1 VLGTNLIKFVI
12 PALHNSLNKKNKKVK
27 IGIVCYPT
35 FGGSGVVATELGIA
49 LGKKGHEVHFIT
61 SKQPVRLN
69 ALTNNIHFH
78 EVFVEEYP
86 LFHFQPYEL
95 ALSSKLV
102 AIVERYG
109 LDILHVHYAIP
120 HAYAAYMAKQMLKEK
135 GIEIPIVTTLHGTDI
150 TLVGSHPFYKPAV
163 EFSINNSDV
172 VTAVSQSL
180 RNDTLRLFDIKKDI
194 EVIYNFI
201 DFDKYP
207 GIDDVDCERNTL
219 ANDDEKIIVHVSNFR
234 PVKRISDVIT
244 VFAKI
249 QKEIPSKLLMVGDG
263 PEREH
268 ADLLAK
274 KLGVRDQILF
284 LGNSNEV
291 NKILCYADLFLLPSE
306 TESFGLAALE
316 AMAAKTPVISSN
328 SGGLPEVNVH
338 SVTGFTSNVGDTD
351 DMAKNAIYILE
362 DDTRLQEFKVK
373 AQEFAKQF
381 SIENVLPLYE
391 EVYRTIKVGCC

>member
-1 VLGTNLIKFVI
+1 M
-12 PALHNSLNKKNKKVK
+12 K

-69 ALTNNIHFH
+69 TLTNNIHFH

-86 LFHFQPYEL
+86 LFHYQPYEL

-135 GIEIPIVTTLHGTDI
+135 DIDIPIVTTLHGTDI

-172 VTAVSQSL
+172 VTAVSESL
-180 RNDTLRLFDIKKDI
+180 RNDTLRLFEIKKDI

-201 DFDKYP
+201 DFKKYP
-207 GIDDVDCERNTL
+207 SSKDVDCKRNTL
-219 ANDDEKIIVHVSNFR
+219 ADEHEKIIAHVSNFR
-234 PVKRISDVIT
+234 PVKRILDVIK

-249 QKEIPSKLLMVGDG
+249 REKIPSKLLMVGDG

-268 ADLLAK
+268 ADLLSK
-274 KLGVRDQILF
+274 ELGVRDHILF

-316 AMAAKTPVISSN
+316 AMAARTPVISSN

-338 SVTGFTSNVGDTD
+338 TVTGFTSNVGDID
-351 DMAKNAIYILE
+351 DMAKNALYILE
-362 DDTRLQEFKVK
+362 DDGRLEEFKRRAK
-373 AQEFAKQF
+373 EFAQQF
-381 SIENVLPLYE
+381 SIENILPLYE
-391 EVYRTIKVGCC
+391 EIYRTIKVGCC